1 MPFSSSPFLNTFS
14 RIYCIQ
20 RKKNCKWKSLM
31 LITFFQYCE
40 SISLTLCYY
49 LSLSFALLCG
59 GNEASEKKERE
70 AAVVLVTCI
79 RRQGFQICC
88 VICVLGFGGS
98 KLPVMLSSHHRHI
111 CSFSGQGPLL
121 SCSIIPNTVS
131 HQCANTWNANCFL
144 KIVWGILFMRYS
156 TNIFKK

>member
-98 KLPVMLSSHHRHI
+98 KLPVMLNSHHRHI
-111 CSFSGQGPLL
+111 CSFSGQLINQQGA
-121 SCSIIPNTVS
+121 ST
-131 HQCANTWNANCFL
+131 FL
-144 KIVWGILFMRYS
+144 QHHLKHCVTSMCKHLECKLTAQFALHTAFW
-156 TNIFKK
+156 K